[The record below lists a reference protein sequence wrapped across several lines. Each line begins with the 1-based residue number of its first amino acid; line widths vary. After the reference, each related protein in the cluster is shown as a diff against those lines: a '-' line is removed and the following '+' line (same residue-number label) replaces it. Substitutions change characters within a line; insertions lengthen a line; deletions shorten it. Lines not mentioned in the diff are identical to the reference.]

1 MNDFSSLRVSAAA
14 GLVLAA
20 AFTSTAVLAAEPLP
34 GSEASGTTRA
44 SAVAGD
50 RPSAVLDQFADKAH
64 DSRITGAWL
73 SIGGGTLLTGAGLLT
88 AFTGERDPSGHLV
101 WIGGALFTATGIMEL
116 FLPSPL
122 EKLQHDF
129 GGGTPGYSPGRLD
142 GAWQG
147 EAEDARH
154 ARYLASG
161 IELTF
166 AAAGVTTGAL
176 LSAGVGTVEHGD
188 RTTLAISSFA
198 VGGLLTL
205 AGVLSLANESAVEK
219 GYELA
224 FPAGFT
230 PRLVDAAVVGAPGG
244 GTLQLSGTF

>member
-1 MNDFSSLRVSAAA
+1 MNDLSSLRVSAA
-14 GLVLAA
+14 GLVLVA
-20 AFTSTAVLAAEPLP
+20 AFTSSTILAAEPGP
-34 GSEASGTTRA
+34 GTEASGAPRA
-44 SAVAGD
+44 STGAGD
-50 RPSAVLDQFADKAH
+50 RPSAILDQFADKAH
-64 DSRITGAWL
+64 DSRVTGAWL

-88 AFTGERDPSGHLV
+88 AFTGEHAPDGHLV
-101 WIGGALFTATGIMEL
+101 WIGGVLFAATGIMDL

-122 EKLQHDF
+122 ERLERDF
-129 GGGTPGYSPGRLD
+129 GGRTPGYSPARLE

-147 EAEDARH
+147 EADEARH
-154 ARYLASG
+154 GRYLSGG

-176 LSAGVGTVEHGD
+176 LSAGVGSLEHSD

-205 AGVLSLANESAVEK
+205 AGVLTLANESPVEK
-219 GYELA
+219 GYALA
-224 FPAGFT
+224 FPGGFT
-230 PRLVDAAVVGAPGG
+230 PRVLDAGVVSMPGG